1 MLWAWK
7 KERADMPLRCLLL
20 LLAWLGP
27 PSVAAQTPACK
38 MRITQKGLELVKQ
51 EGLRFVEQEL
61 ETISIPDL
69 HGKEGQFHYNISDV
83 KVTHLQLNFSELQF
97 QPEQYLAFRI
107 NNGSIGVHFRRQ
119 LLYWFFY
126 DVGSI
131 WTGAEGVNIHT
142 QLQLSQDQGGRLKI
156 ANMSCNA
163 SIARMNAGF
172 SGTLRKV
179 YEFLAVLITKGV
191 RYLLSQQI
199 CPVLNHAGLV
209 LLNSLLDTVPVRNPV
224 DEHIGSDYSLLSD
237 PRVTTE
243 NIDLDFKGMFFP
255 LREENETLPNL
266 APEPLLRETE
276 RMVYMGLSEYF
287 FDSALF
293 SYYRAGVLNMEFAG
307 NQVPKDLE
315 VLLRASF
322 FGSIMLL
329 DPSVADAPLALKLQV
344 TEAPRCTI
352 RTSGTSVSVT
362 ALLNIFLSPPEQPL
376 ILLSSLTMESRL
388 SAKVVL
394 HNKALRV
401 QLDLRRFR
409 IYSTQS
415 AFESLALLPLQAPL
429 KTLLQMTVIPFLNE
443 KTKRG
448 VRIPLPEGMDFTK
461 ETIRSH
467 LGYLTIG
474 ADLKFT
480 KGLREVIKKL
490 RETPRPS
497 LAPEAA

>member
-1 MLWAWK
+1 MTPHPLQ
-7 KERADMPLRCLLL
+7 ERADMPLRCLLL

-156 ANMSCNA
+156 TNMSCNA

-179 YEFLAVLITKGV
+179 YEFLAVLVTKGV
-191 RYLLSQQI
+191 RYLLSQQ
-199 CPVLNHAGLV
+199 
-209 LLNSLLDTVPVRNPV
+209 
-224 DEHIGSDYSLLSD
+224 
-237 PRVTTE
+237 
-243 NIDLDFKGMFFP
+243 GMFFP

-266 APEPLLRETE
+266 APEPLLKETE

-362 ALLNIFLSPPEQPL
+362 ALLNIFLAPPEQPL

-415 AFESLALLPLQAPL
+415 AFESLAV
-429 KTLLQMTVIPFLNE
+429 K

-490 RETPRPS
+490 RETTRPS
-497 LAPEAA
+497 LAPRAA